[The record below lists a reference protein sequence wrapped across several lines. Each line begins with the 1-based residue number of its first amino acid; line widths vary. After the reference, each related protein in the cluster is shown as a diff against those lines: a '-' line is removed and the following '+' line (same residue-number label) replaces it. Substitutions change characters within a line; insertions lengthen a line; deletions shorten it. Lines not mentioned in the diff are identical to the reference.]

1 MFSKLLKTFT
11 LATFALT
18 LSAVTAFAGVTVSSP
33 APGATVAS
41 PAHFIASA
49 SSVNPV
55 TSMTVYVDGTNKYQ
69 LYSNHLDTYIA
80 LPAGGHSVV
89 VQAWDS
95 TGAVLKSAETIN
107 VSGTSTVA
115 SASTTGVTI
124 SAPANGSSNGSPV
137 HFVASA
143 SASRA
148 IGAMRIYVDNND
160 VFDAGSNHLDTYVSL
175 GGGTHYVVIQA
186 WDVSGAV
193 YKASQTISVGGTAT
207 TTSSSS
213 APSGAKTFTDIDQMG
228 GWENCDSCAAL
239 GANGPTNPHTI
250 TQGVSN
256 PSMDGKAAQFWIGG
270 NTPYADALW
279 WKQLGGN
286 DGTSHFIYDLYF
298 YVKDNTAQALEFDA
312 NQGFG
317 SKRYIMGT
325 ECGLNGS
332 KQWDVWNAATGHWM
346 PTGIPCASVPAYTWN
361 HLTEEF
367 ARVNGQ
373 VQFISI
379 TLNGKKSYVNKYSN
393 PQPIP
398 SNVHELNVAVQIDMN
413 SKAQAE
419 SMWVDK
425 ITLSAW

>member
-213 APSGAKTFTDIDQMG
+213 APSGADG
-228 GWENCDSCAAL
+228 RL
-239 GANGPTNPHTI
+239 G
-250 TQGVSN
+250 
-256 PSMDGKAAQFWIGG
+256 
-270 NTPYADALW
+270 
-279 WKQLGGN
+279 
-286 DGTSHFIYDLYF
+286 
-298 YVKDNTAQALEFDA
+298 
-312 NQGFG
+312 
-317 SKRYIMGT
+317 
-325 ECGLNGS
+325 
-332 KQWDVWNAATGHWM
+332 
-346 PTGIPCASVPAYTWN
+346 
-361 HLTEEF
+361 
-367 ARVNGQ
+367 
-373 VQFISI
+373 
-379 TLNGKKSYVNKYSN
+379 
-393 PQPIP
+393 
-398 SNVHELNVAVQIDMN
+398 ELR
-413 SKAQAE
+413 
-419 SMWVDK
+419 
-425 ITLSAW
+425 

>member
-1 MFSKLLKTFT
+1 
-11 LATFALT
+11 
-18 LSAVTAFAGVTVSSP
+18 
-33 APGATVAS
+33 
-41 PAHFIASA
+41 
-49 SSVNPV
+49 
-55 TSMTVYVDGTNKYQ
+55 MTVYVDGVSKYQ
-69 LYSNHLDTYIA
+69 LNSNHLDTYVA
-80 LPAGGHSVV
+80 LGGGTHSVV

-95 TGAVLKSAETIN
+95 TGAVFKSAETIN
-107 VSGTSTVA
+107 VSAAA

-124 SAPANGSSNGSPV
+124 SSPSNGSSNGSPV

-143 SASRA
+143 AASRA

-160 VFDAGSNHLDTYVSL
+160 AFDVSSNHLDTYVPL

-186 WDVSGAV
+186 WDVTGAV
-193 YKASQTISVGGTAT
+193 YKATETISVGGTSTAT
-207 TTSSSS
+207 SASS
-213 APSGAKTFTDIDQMG
+213 ASTAPATAKTFSAIEQMS

-239 GANGPTNPHTI
+239 GANGPKNPHTI

-256 PSMDGKAAQFWIGG
+256 PSMDGNAAQFYIGG

-298 YVKDNTAQALEFDA
+298 YVKDTSAEALEFDA
-312 NQGFG
+312 NQGLN
-317 SKRYIMGT
+317 SQRYIMGT
-325 ECGLNGS
+325 QCALNADH
-332 KQWDVWNAATGHWM
+332 QWDVWNAATGHWM
-346 PTGIPCASVPAYTWN
+346 PTGIPCTNVQPYTWN

-373 VQFISI
+373 TQFISI
-379 TLNGKKSYVNKYSN
+379 TLNGQKSYVNKYSN

-398 SNVHELNVAVQIDMN
+398 SNVHELNVAVQLDMN

-419 SMWVDK
+419 TMWVDK